1 MPTLSPYCTVCLFIG
16 NRGAVCFL
24 LYFQRCFLHKWQH
37 STNTLKNSLI
47 EFILFQLNLSF
58 DIKNCAHL
66 SVHTLNTFMLPEL
79 SSRTLLSKTHGPL
92 SVLSNHC
99 ILQDPTVLI
108 FNSILLLSSHFIQIR
123 QPWLLTT
130 QVTFAVCIPYINQII
145 QYE

>member
-1 MPTLSPYCTVCLFIG
+1 
-16 NRGAVCFL
+16 
-24 LYFQRCFLHKWQH
+24 
-37 STNTLKNSLI
+37 
-47 EFILFQLNLSF
+47 
-58 DIKNCAHL
+58 
-66 SVHTLNTFMLPEL
+66 MLPEL
-79 SSRTLLSKTHGPL
+79 SSRTSLSEPHGPL

-130 QVTFAVCIPYINQII
+130 RVTFAVCIPYINQII